1 MVQTP
6 RGTVVES
13 CISPGGKKLNYLVP
27 DGGVVLV
34 FDEHNPAET
43 VKSFNLTRT
52 SAQLPKIYL
61 ECDGPNVLRVLSRDL
76 TNKLHRYEFLDL
88 RYMGIDRDT
97 TVRMREALLELLK
110 INPTM
115 PT

>member
-1 MVQTP
+1 MAGWYSSSTNTIRRKQWRV
-6 RGTVVES
+6 S
-13 CISPGGKKLNYLVP
+13 
-27 DGGVVLV
+27 
-34 FDEHNPAET
+34 
-43 VKSFNLTRT
+43 T
-52 SAQLPKIYL
+52 SRIRRHSYL